1 MEKCK
6 SCKGEVNGAD
16 GTAKDVKVELHTKY
30 QSIRRLGSR
39 SNGNAK
45 EKSGAAEENRE
56 YCSFCILTANFDKL
70 PKAEFLSEKCVP
82 YTVGKLWKSA
92 FQRR

>member
-6 SCKGEVNGAD
+6 SCKGEANEAD
-16 GTAKDVKVELHTKY
+16 GTAKDVKVELHTKF

-56 YCSFCILTANFDKL
+56 YCSFCILTVKL
-70 PKAEFLSEKCVP
+70 RQAVRRLEFLSEKYVP
-82 YTVGKLWKSA
+82 YTAGKIWKSA
-92 FQRR
+92 F